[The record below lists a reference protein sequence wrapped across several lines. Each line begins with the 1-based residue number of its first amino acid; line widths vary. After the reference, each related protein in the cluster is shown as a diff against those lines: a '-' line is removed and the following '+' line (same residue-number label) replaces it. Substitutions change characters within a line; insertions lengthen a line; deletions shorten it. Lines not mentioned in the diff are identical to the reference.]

1 MVEKQAMTTS
11 KWELL
16 NNEDDDEED
25 VDGVEI
31 EETVSFM
38 WIDVYLLWCLN
49 KMSSYL
55 MFHTGFGWY
64 SFFFWLTWTRISS
77 VKLGKDS

>member
-1 MVEKQAMTTS
+1 MTTS

-16 NNEDDDEED
+16 NNEDDDDED

-38 WIDVYLLWCLN
+38 WIDVYLL
-49 KMSSYL
+49 
-55 MFHTGFGWY
+55 
-64 SFFFWLTWTRISS
+64 
-77 VKLGKDS
+77 